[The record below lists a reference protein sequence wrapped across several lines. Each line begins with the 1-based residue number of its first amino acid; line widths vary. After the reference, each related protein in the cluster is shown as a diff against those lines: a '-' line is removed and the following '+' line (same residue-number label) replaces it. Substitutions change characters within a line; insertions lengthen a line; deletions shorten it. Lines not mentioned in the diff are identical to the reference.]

1 MFSDNEILKQ
11 CVEEKTK
18 LDDIESLKE
27 LCNILRKKIYEL
39 NKTFNDV
46 SKDIDNIIIEESIC
60 SQTTKI

>member
-18 LDDIESLKE
+18 LDDIESLEE
-27 LCNILRKKIYEL
+27 LYGILKKKIYEL

-46 SKDIDNIIIEESIC
+46 SKDIDSIIIEESIC

>member
-27 LCNILRKKIYEL
+27 LYGILKKKIYEL

-46 SKDIDNIIIEESIC
+46 SKDIDSIIIEDSIC

>member
-18 LDDIESLKE
+18 LDDIESLEE
-27 LCNILRKKIYEL
+27 LYDMFRKKIIEL
-39 NKTFNDV
+39 KKTFNDV
-46 SKDIDNIIIEESIC
+46 SKDIDNIIIEDSIC